1 MEQAGRDI
9 LRLDRG
15 WQRADTFA
23 DHSGRAV
30 LVSNNDGQR
39 DLVLWLVWA
48 AGVVA
53 IVVILLRWWL
63 G

>member
-1 MEQAGRDI
+1 MEQAGRDN
-9 LRLDRG
+9 LLLDHG
-15 WQRADTFA
+15 WRKANAFA
-23 DHSGRAV
+23 DHSGRAA